1 MNAYR
6 QYVTIDEAKKVILSD
21 LPFNSGQRIEIIII
35 VDDNSQKKIKEPNES
50 LKKETTLSNDELDTL
65 AGTWTEADEIEFY
78 DNSLHFREIEQDLW
92 KSNQFY

>member
-6 QYVTIDEAKKVILSD
+6 QYVTIDESKKVILSD

-35 VDDNSQKKIKEPNES
+35 VDDNDSFKREIG
-50 LKKETTLSNDELDTL
+50 LINDELNAL

-78 DNSLHFREIEQDLW
+78 ENSKSFREIEQDLW
-92 KSNQFY
+92 K